1 MWFSVRQSRPVKL
14 AVHLPSVV
22 GAHTVVVVVVAVAL
36 VVVVVVVVVVDV
48 VVVVV
53 VVLRGGLWH
62 GGGRGT
68 KMLPEQCALYQ
79 MTAVFALDVLRLL
92 CDDVSSSRPVVASRS
107 AGGGSS
113 SFLFRRHSP

>member
-14 AVHLPSVV
+14 AVHLQSVV
-22 GAHTVVVVVVAVAL
+22 GAHALVVVVVAVVLL
-36 VVVVVVVVVVDV
+36 VVVVVVVVVD
-48 VVVVV
+48 VVVV

-92 CDDVSSSRPVVASRS
+92 CDGVSSSRPVAASRS

-113 SFLFRRHSP
+113 SFLCRRHPS